1 MLYRGQAMKI
11 LNIKIDDI
19 YQFLNEGKIKNTL
32 FINSDKDKVISLL
45 GEAPNYLPQKKNNIE
60 IMGYGALNIYLYN
73 NKVFCFSINYVH
85 NYLNNI
91 FFEKID
97 KVTILNYINLNKI
110 TINKVSM
117 FDDIEYFE
125 IDNKKIKIGFL
136 NDILI
141 FISIGM

>member
-1 MLYRGQAMKI
+1 
-11 LNIKIDDI
+11 
-19 YQFLNEGKIKNTL
+19 
-32 FINSDKDKVISLL
+32 
-45 GEAPNYLPQKKNNIE
+45 
-60 IMGYGALNIYLYN
+60 
-73 NKVFCFSINYVH
+73 
-85 NYLNNI
+85 LNNI

-110 TINKVSM
+110 TINKVGM

>member
-1 MLYRGQAMKI
+1 MEI

-32 FINSDKDKVISLL
+32 FINSDKDKIISLL

-60 IMGYGALNIYLYN
+60 IMGYGALNIYLYK
-73 NKVFCFSINYVH
+73 NKVFCFSINYFH

-110 TINKVSM
+110 TINKVSV